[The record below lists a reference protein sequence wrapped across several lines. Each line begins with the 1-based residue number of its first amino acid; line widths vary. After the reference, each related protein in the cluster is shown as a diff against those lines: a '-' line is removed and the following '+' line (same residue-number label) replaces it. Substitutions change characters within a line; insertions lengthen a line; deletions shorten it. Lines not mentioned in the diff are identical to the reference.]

1 MTPAASLV
9 RSVAA
14 LAPGRVAYDPA
25 APVPALTVGD
35 NVIAVRDLPGGYSY
49 AVGAV
54 DDLADGGL
62 VPSAADMRHR
72 LTAWLLMALNE
83 EA

>member
-1 MTPAASLV
+1 
-9 RSVAA
+9 
-14 LAPGRVAYDPA
+14 
-25 APVPALTVGD
+25 VGD